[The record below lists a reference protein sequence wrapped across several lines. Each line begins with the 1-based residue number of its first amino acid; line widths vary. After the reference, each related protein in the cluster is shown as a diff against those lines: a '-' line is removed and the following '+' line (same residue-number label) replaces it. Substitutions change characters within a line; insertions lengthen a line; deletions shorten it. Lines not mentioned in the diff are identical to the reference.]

1 MSAPA
6 ALSPP
11 SARPGAAIAWAGL
24 VSGSLD
30 IAAAFLV
37 YGLFGLKPIPLLQ
50 GIAAGLL
57 GPSRALAGGL
67 STAALGLA
75 CQYFIAFVASAVYF
89 AASRGVGFLLD
100 HAVISGA
107 VYGIA
112 VYFFMNRIVVPLS
125 AARKYPFSWEMMLV
139 GVTIHI
145 FCVGLPIA
153 LLAHKF
159 SA

>member
-1 MSAPA
+1 VNGSAV
-6 ALSPP
+6 LSPQRG
-11 SARPGAAIAWAGL
+11 RPGAAIVWAG
-24 VSGSLD
+24 SAAGSLD
-30 IAAAFLV
+30 ITAAFLV
-37 YGLFGLKPIPLLQ
+37 YGHFGLKPIPLLQ

-75 CQYFIAFVASAVYF
+75 CQYFIAFSASAVYF
-89 AASRGVGFLLD
+89 AASRGFGFLLD

-107 VYGIA
+107 AYGIA

-125 AARKYPFSWEMMLV
+125 AARKYPFSWEMMLI

-145 FCVGLPIA
+145 FCVGFPIT
-153 LLAHKF
+153 LLVRKY